1 MRVHMMPGSF
11 DLVASEAIGLV
22 RVDGQAGVEQPR
34 GRFEVVSPG
43 LHEARVAAEA
53 VKQRNVPLCQQGVHR
68 SHVRFY

>member
-1 MRVHMMPGSF
+1 MRVHMMPGSL
-11 DLVASEAIGLV
+11 DLVASESIGLV
-22 RVDGQAGVEQPR
+22 RVHRQAGVEQPR

-53 VKQRNVPLCQQGVHR
+53 VKQRNVPLGQQGVDR